1 MGVVHTGSK
10 AAVQRTHTT
19 ASAALIDS
27 LNGGASAPAVGAAVS
42 TADMSLLNNNK
53 SAKDSAVTAAKNAS
67 IHGNTALLS
76 ALGVTASSGGASA
89 AVDAVNT
96 AAAVAAQKALAIQVN
111 DATKLAAIA
120 SAEAAANTA
129 AASAIAD
136 AAAAAAAVAAA
147 TGSAAVDAKTV
158 FDNRLQINVDASAE
172 TSSGLTFGVRSR
184 IRINENETGA
194 LSAPRVYVKSGAVE
208 VAVGNIYGAL
218 DSMPGMYDSEVGLT
232 ALSDAGVVLNT
243 VGKGDWAFD
252 GYSSQGKGVNGIEA
266 IYSAGGFTGHLSYSE
281 PDLSGSAA
289 VTNKHVAAV
298 GAYTMGDWT
307 VALGMQDSDNNAE
320 DKTVLTVG
328 GKVGDYGVGFAAAD
342 NDGVTKIALNGS
354 ATFGATTVNGFVA
367 DDESGTDTAYGLGVS
382 YDLGGAALV
391 GGVERDAVGVTRADM
406 GVSFSF

>member
-1 MGVVHTGSK
+1 MGIVHTGK
-10 AAVQRTHTT
+10 VDAVAGGMT
-19 ASAALIDS
+19 AGDTGTIDGYNDVMG
-27 LNGGASAPAVGAAVS
+27 LTGGAVVS
-42 TADMSLLNNNK
+42 TATAIGSG
-53 SAKDSAVTAAKNAS
+53 SALAS
-67 IHGNTALLS
+67 YITALKGKVNGTGLV
-76 ALGVTASSGGASA
+76 ASGGGAPDTGLKGALAAAQAARDTVIRNTGAPAASGPGSDA
-89 AVDAVNT
+89 AVE
-96 AAAVAAQKALAIQVN
+96 AAADALEAAEDL
-111 DATKLAAIA
+111 LAAI
-120 SAEAAANTA
+120 S
-129 AASAIAD
+129 
-136 AAAAAAAVAAA
+136 
-147 TGSAAVDAKTV
+147 GSAAVDAKTV

-252 GYSSQGKGVNGIEA
+252 NYSSQGKGVNGIEA

-342 NDGVTKIALNGS
+342 NDGVQKIALNGS

-367 DDESGTDTAYGLGVS
+367 DDESGTDTALGLGVS
-382 YDLGGAALV
+382 YDLGGAAV
-391 GGVERDAVGVTRADM
+391 MAGVERDAVGQTRADM

>member
-1 MGVVHTGSK
+1 MGLVHTGKVAGVAAKRGSVTYSAASGAASVAGTIANYNAIIGAYNTAATANLSSISGVANVATTGDMIRDLNTAIGTATTSNTLAK
-10 AAVQRTHTT
+10 AAADARTAANNYFAATGVKDTT
-19 ASAALIDS
+19 AVTGLETVAIAKEKELAAAQATL
-27 LNGGASAPAVGAAVS
+27 AA
-42 TADMSLLNNNK
+42 
-53 SAKDSAVTAAKNAS
+53 
-67 IHGNTALLS
+67 I
-76 ALGVTASSGGASA
+76 SGTA
-89 AVDAVNT
+89 AVD
-96 AAAVAAQKALAIQVN
+96 
-111 DATKLAAIA
+111 
-120 SAEAAANTA
+120 
-129 AASAIAD
+129 
-136 AAAAAAAVAAA
+136 
-147 TGSAAVDAKTV
+147 AVDAKTV

-243 VGKGDWAFD
+243 VGKGYSGFD
-252 GYSSQGKGVNGIEA
+252 AYSSQGKGVNGIEA

-328 GKVGDYGVGFAAAD
+328 GKVGDYGIGFAAAD
-342 NDGVTKIALNGS
+342 NDGVQKIALNGS

-382 YDLGGAALV
+382 YDLGGAAV
-391 GGVERDAVGVTRADM
+391 VAGVERDAVGITRADM